1 MEHFS
6 RRSKGTISVLS
17 MIEEVRIESKKTKTF
32 IFMDFA
38 VYLLHLEGSLTPS
51 SKGLILHIT

>member
-1 MEHFS
+1 
-6 RRSKGTISVLS
+6 

-51 SKGLILHIT
+51 SKGLILHITWTADLHQLYKCDL